1 MAEEKSRLELL
12 HLKNPK
18 NQTNQ
23 RKPQDDEDNNNVT
36 KDKKEEEEDKEV
48 KPPKAPEFVR
58 PSRTPPRDPK
68 PPSPAERAV
77 SPSRGGLA
85 DFASII
91 AQKALQRQKTYEGDI
106 ENDAGG
112 PRGGH
117 IVYGSQRS
125 ENTNLSNGNTVT
137 EGQNN
142 IFQRFNRS
150 QSNRS
155 LEITG
160 ATVDSS
166 HTEPVTPGHEA
177 TKPSRSVM
185 ERTKMFESQS
195 SAPAKNGNSYSVKSV
210 TRTTNNNDNRTE
222 LSSDLPF
229 DLPPPLVVGHNKY
242 SRIKLWSYFP
252 KGNRCGRG
260 CKQK

>member
-1 MAEEKSRLELL
+1 MTISQLELKRARLEW
-12 HLKNPK
+12 LKKKQAGTVTLEKFKKSDEPK
-18 NQTNQ
+18 KTT
-23 RKPQDDEDNNNVT
+23 DDEDNNNVT

-155 LEITG
+155 LENHWRYCGFIT
-160 ATVDSS
+160 
-166 HTEPVTPGHEA
+166 
-177 TKPSRSVM
+177 
-185 ERTKMFESQS
+185 
-195 SAPAKNGNSYSVKSV
+195 Y
-210 TRTTNNNDNRTE
+210 
-222 LSSDLPF
+222 
-229 DLPPPLVVGHNKY
+229 
-242 SRIKLWSYFP
+242 
-252 KGNRCGRG
+252 
-260 CKQK
+260 